1 MTYEEKKAEDE
12 DEEEE
17 NPEFDSEEGFWR
29 Y

>member
-17 NPEFDSEEGFWR
+17 NPEFESDKGYWR

>member
-12 DEEEE
+12 DEEGE